1 MAHASPRV
9 IVLTG
14 ASGGIGIA
22 LARELAQP
30 GRRFLL
36 IARDE
41 DKLARLAGDLQ
52 AMGCESECAAIDLRS
67 ERALMA
73 CLEEFDDRYPVDL
86 LIANAGVTAGL
97 GPGRSREGD
106 AEIARQIDI
115 NYRGTVATVSAL
127 VDRMRARGRGQIV
140 LVASLAGLRPLP
152 DMPTYSATKAALIAY
167 GHAIR
172 GWLKAS
178 GVHVTILCPG
188 FVTTPMS
195 ARHKGAK
202 PFEISAEKAAVIM
215 RRAIEK
221 RKTLHAFPFLLAAGI
236 YLQNLLP
243 PRLSDLFM
251 NGFAAEIDQ
260 DPRYGPAEGRQEDAQ
275 KNLPER

>member
-1 MAHASPRV
+1 MSKTAHQV
-9 IVLTG
+9 IALTG
-14 ASGGIGIA
+14 ASGGIGVA
-22 LARELAQP
+22 LAMELAEP

-36 IARDE
+36 IARD
-41 DKLARLAGDLQ
+41 DQKLQRLAEQLRSL
-52 AMGCESECAAIDLRS
+52 GCVAEYAALDLRDDK
-67 ERALMA
+67 AVMT
-73 CLEEFDDRYPVDL
+73 CLDAFDRRHPVDL

-115 NYRGTVATVSAL
+115 NYRGAVSTVSAL
-127 VDRMRARGRGQIV
+127 VERMRERGRGQIV
-140 LVASLAGLRPLP
+140 LVSSLAGLRALP

-167 GHAIR
+167 GHALR
-172 GWLKAS
+172 GWLKPS
-178 GVHVTILCPG
+178 GVDVTILCPG

-195 ARHKGAK
+195 QRHVGAK

-221 RKTLHAFPFLLAAGI
+221 RRAIHAFPFLLAAGI

-243 PRLSDLFM
+243 PRWADLFVG
-251 NGFAAEIDQ
+251 GFAAEIEA
-260 DPRYGPAEGRQEDAQ
+260 DPRYSANATADEEKATHRQDG
-275 KNLPER
+275 